1 VVMLRQ
7 QESDADATL
16 REGLCEGCGTVDWFE
31 KGAKIRAERGGC
43 RETPSRIS
51 NWNKCARVHASAC
64 SLHSSIHLIPTVHT
78 LELLQ
83 AEAGSLH
90 VPLQW
95 TVKQTHLLGTGDS
108 VHLHCGCSVG
118 CSVSVRWIDAKCYS
132 CIWSE

>member
-1 VVMLRQ
+1 MQPCGRGCVRDVVRWI
-7 QESDADATL
+7 
-16 REGLCEGCGTVDWFE
+16 GLK

-51 NWNKCARVHASAC
+51 NWNQCARVHASAC
-64 SLHSSIHLIPTVHT
+64 ILHSSIHLISTVHT

-95 TVKQTHLLGTGDS
+95 TVKQTRFLGTGDS

-118 CSVSVRWIDAKCYS
+118 CGVSVRWIDAKCYS
-132 CIWSE
+132 CIWGE

>member
-1 VVMLRQ
+1 MVMLRQ

-16 REGLCEGCGTVDWFE
+16 RERLCEGRGAVDWFKKRRE
-31 KGAKIRAERGGC
+31 DSC
-43 RETPSRIS
+43 RTWRLSGDTKQG
-51 NWNKCARVHASAC
+51 WNKCARVHASTC
-64 SLHSSIHLIPTVHT
+64 TLHSSIHLIPTVHT

-95 TVKQTHLLGTGDS
+95 TVKHTRFLGAGDS

-118 CSVSVRWIDAKCYS
+118 CGVSVRWIDAKCYS
-132 CIWSE
+132 CIWGE